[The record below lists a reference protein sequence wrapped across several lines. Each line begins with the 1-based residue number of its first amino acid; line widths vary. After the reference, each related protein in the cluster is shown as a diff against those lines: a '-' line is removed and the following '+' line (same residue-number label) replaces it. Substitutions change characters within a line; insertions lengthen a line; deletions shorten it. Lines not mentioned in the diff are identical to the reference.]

1 MCIFFF
7 HARNAA
13 VERNQPNYHAGQQDT
28 HYNEY
33 GIEFTILTQGLRHIS
48 GTAAQRRREQCCKE
62 EEPLDYMHV
71 LFACLVEV
79 FEVLFCFQ
87 ALDAMRRI
95 SRSICSRSSLI

>member
-1 MCIFFF
+1 MFIFLF

-13 VERNQPNYHAGQQDT
+13 VERDQPNYHTGQQNA

-33 GIEFTILTQGLRHIS
+33 GIDFTILTQGLRHIC
-48 GTAAQRRREQCCKE
+48 GTAAQRRCEQCCKE

-71 LFACLVEV
+71 LFACLIEV
-79 FEVLFCFQ
+79 FEVVFCFQ

-95 SRSICSRSSLI
+95 SRSIRSWSSLI